1 MNNLSGAWFKANETK
16 LDAFSKTGPKMASGQ
31 HPWQPGG
38 AGKHRDKV
46 GGDWSAGLAMP
57 PCNLLLT
64 LVSLSVNKGGWTGDD
79 LSNTHSGSNTDY
91 ANNR

>member
-46 GGDWSAGLAMP
+46 GGD
-57 PCNLLLT
+57 
-64 LVSLSVNKGGWTGDD
+64 
-79 LSNTHSGSNTDY
+79 
-91 ANNR
+91 